1 MEMTPMNILIKTS
14 VKRPFLRF
22 AFILIAL
29 ALSPI
34 AQAVIPP
41 PDGGYPGGNTAEG
54 GNALLS
60 LTTGTYN
67 TAIGLYS
74 LLSLNDGKFNTGIGA
89 GTLLVNTADENTG
102 TGAGALL
109 SNTTGGANTA
119 NGAFAL
125 FSNSTG
131 GGNTAIGFGALF
143 NTTGTNNIGL
153 GGGAGENLTTGQ
165 SNIDIGDE
173 GVAGESN
180 TIRIGSSGF
189 QNRAF
194 IAGIHGVTTGNNNA
208 IPVLIDSAG
217 QLGTL
222 SSSRRFKNAI
232 KPMDKASEAILALK
246 PVTFH
251 YKSDTTGTSQFGL
264 IAEEVAEANPN
275 LVMRDENGEIYTV
288 RYDAVNAMLLNEFL
302 KGHKKVQELE
312 VAVAQQRNDFEVT
325 IAELKKEIES
335 VVARSKGQDEKI
347 QKVSAGVERNRAAPR
362 TVANK

>member
-1 MEMTPMNILIKTS
+1 MTSMNILIKTS
-14 VKRPFLRF
+14 VERPFLRL
-22 AFILIAL
+22 AFIVIAL

-54 GNALLS
+54 QNALLS

-74 LLSLNDGKFNTGIGA
+74 LLSLTEGRFNTGVGA
-89 GTLLVNTADENTG
+89 GTLLLNTAEENTA
-102 TGAGALL
+102 TGAGALF
-109 SNTTGGANTA
+109 SDTTGGANTA

-125 FSNSTG
+125 FSNTTG

-222 SSSRRFKNAI
+222 SSSRRFKKEI

-251 YKSDTTGTSQFGL
+251 YKSDITGAPQFGL
-264 IAEEVAEANPN
+264 IAEDVAAVDQD
-275 LVMRDENGEIYTV
+275 LVVRDEKGEIYTV
-288 RYDAVNAMLLNEFL
+288 RYEAVNAMLLNEFL
-302 KGHKKVQELE
+302 KERKKVQQLE
-312 VAVAQQRNDFEVT
+312 VALAQQRNDFDAT

-335 VVARSKGQDEKI
+335 VVARSKGQDGKI
-347 QKVSAGVERNRAAPR
+347 QKVCAQVALSKPVPQ
-362 TVANK
+362 TVINK